1 MFFFS
6 SVLYYNSSLGVG
18 LYILFSLLLAYL
30 LFIRFGFR
38 LSRGRLWD
46 RLLGEYLK
54 DDFVSCIDKLLDIID
69 VRSTRSL
76 RLSIKFVRRSIWAA
90 EDEKK
95 NNSMNI
101 RSGFRGRRNLIFYNN
116 IDKLI
121 LKIGCNSE
129 NKTKYFDNSD
139 NSFND
144 CIFLKLFF
152 YFYSIYYFRIS
163 GVIFAGARRR
173 RFDQI
178 FVDLFRV
185 NR

>member
-1 MFFFS
+1 
-6 SVLYYNSSLGVG
+6 
-18 LYILFSLLLAYL
+18 
-30 LFIRFGFR
+30 
-38 LSRGRLWD
+38 
-46 RLLGEYLK
+46 
-54 DDFVSCIDKLLDIID
+54 
-69 VRSTRSL
+69 
-76 RLSIKFVRRSIWAA
+76 
-90 EDEKK
+90 
-95 NNSMNI
+95 MNI